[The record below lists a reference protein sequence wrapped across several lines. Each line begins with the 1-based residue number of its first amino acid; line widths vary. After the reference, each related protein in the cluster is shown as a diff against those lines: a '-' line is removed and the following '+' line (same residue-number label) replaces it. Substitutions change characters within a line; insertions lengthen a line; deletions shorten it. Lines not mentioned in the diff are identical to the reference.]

1 MEEVKREGFGEEAV
15 ARERKV
21 EPTCTRGCLPVQG
34 GGRGGILR
42 CSRELGC
49 LRLGRR
55 GDGVRVPEP
64 QWAGN
69 GGGQEGES
77 RE

>member
-1 MEEVKREGFGEEAV
+1 MEEVVREGFREEAV

-21 EPTCTRGCLPVQG
+21 GMPTHVHKGLHACTRW
-34 GGRGGILR
+34 GGRG
-42 CSRELGC
+42 CSTELGC
-49 LRLGRR
+49 LCLGTR
-55 GDGVRVPEP
+55 GDGIRVPEP

-69 GGGQEGES
+69 GGGQEGER

>member
-21 EPTCTRGCLPVQG
+21 EPTCTRGCWPVQG
-34 GGRGGILR
+34 GGRGGVLR

-49 LRLGRR
+49 LCLGRR

-64 QWAGN
+64 
-69 GGGQEGES
+69 
-77 RE
+77 